1 MFWTLFGRTITVTGL
16 AIGLAAFV
24 IAFGFN
30 AALGADAAKP
40 GGVSYGSAS
49 APKAGQV
56 EQGERAAQ
64 EWATIMAGLEKVA
77 LLLAVAITVS
87 VSCLAA
93 GIAVGKV
100 GAAAMGAVSEKP
112 EIMGRALVF
121 VAVAEGIAIYG
132 LIIGIMLLFRL

>member
-1 MFWTLFGRTITVTGL
+1 MFWTRFGRTITVTGL
-16 AIGLAAFV
+16 VIGLAAFV
-24 IAFGFN
+24 IASSLN
-30 AALGADAAKP
+30 AALGADVAKQ
-40 GGVSYGSAS
+40 GGVVQESAS
-49 APKAGQV
+49 ASDSGQE
-56 EQGERAAQ
+56 EQSERSAD
-64 EWATIMAGLEKVA
+64 EWAAIMGGLEKVT

-100 GAAAMGAVSEKP
+100 GAAAMGAASEKP